1 MHNDIERVLFSEAAL
16 AGKAKEL
23 GKIITEDYAGEELTI
38 IGVLKGSNVFTADL
52 IRHIELPV
60 ILDFIA
66 VSSYGRSTVSTGTVR
81 LIKDLDFSIENKN
94 ILIVED
100 IVDTGLTL
108 KYLMDNFQSRNPKSI
123 KICSLLDKPERRKAD
138 IKIDY
143 KGFDIPD
150 EFVIGYGIDY
160 AEKYRNLP
168 YIGILKRSVY
178 E

>member
-1 MHNDIERVLFSEAAL
+1 MHNDIERVLFTEEALEA
-16 AGKAKEL
+16 KAKEL
-23 GKIITEDYAGEELTI
+23 GKMITADYAGEELTV

-52 IRHIELPV
+52 IRQIELPV

-138 IKIDY
+138 VNIDY

-168 YIGILKRSVY
+168 YVGILKRSVY